1 LWEETFLIV
10 AFDLEGT
17 LIDAELFPALGE
29 KLGNRAQLDDITDR
43 AMKGELDFA
52 SSLIQRVGL
61 IRGMSLK
68 TAETVAMGL
77 SLSRGAEETVSGVK
91 RMGGVPIIVTGG
103 FDILA
108 HRAAYLLG
116 IEYVCCN
123 RFKIENGSITGIED
137 PIITGKG
144 KAEKLLGLTSWLG
157 INPNHC
163 VSVGDGANDIE
174 MMKATG
180 LSIAYNGREKVKKAA
195 KVSVEG
201 GDLRRILPLI
211 EEFIKGD
218 AHEKRLLVNPI

>member
-1 LWEETFLIV
+1 LIV

-29 KLGNRAQLDDITDR
+29 KLGNKAQLDDITNR
-43 AMKGELDFA
+43 AMNGEIDFT
-52 SSLIQRVGL
+52 SSLQQRVGL
-61 IRGMSLK
+61 IKGLSISE
-68 TAETVAMGL
+68 AQQIAGSL

-91 RMGGVPIIVTGG
+91 RLGGIPIIVTGG

-123 RFKIENGSITGIED
+123 GFKLQDGYITGIQN
-137 PIITGKG
+137 PIITGKS
-144 KAEKLLGLTSWLG
+144 KAEKLLGLARWLG
-157 INPNHC
+157 VNPNQC

-180 LSIAYNGREKVKKAA
+180 LSIAYNGRQKVKETA
-195 KVSVEG
+195 KKSVEA
-201 GDLRRILPLI
+201 GDLRRILPII
-211 EEFIKGD
+211 EEFASTISEQGY
-218 AHEKRLLVNPI
+218 LVNQIL